1 MSGTTNQTRPGA
13 AGVEETLKD
22 FWASRPRRP
31 RQGRKVAGVAA
42 AIGNRYGV
50 DPVIIRVA
58 LAVATFYGGAGVI
71 FYLFGW
77 LLFPEQDDESAPA
90 EALIGRGRSSSSTHF
105 TVGLIVAVIVSF
117 SVGFDFNGF
126 LGLLVISA
134 LMFLLHRS
142 RGHLNRPVGPTSDY
156 DTSVPL
162 MTVPVATTTEVPSP
176 MTAPPS
182 GAETTPLNTP
192 PDYGYPN
199 QPPAWDPL
207 GAAPFAWDLP
217 EPAAA
222 MPDPEPPA
230 VRRRSKIGAV
240 TLAVA
245 FLFVGTAVV
254 IEPHTGD
261 WFSVRH
267 IVGVVLG
274 VLGAGMVIGAFT
286 RGGRGLIGLALPLAA
301 LGIAMTVV
309 WPDGFKANGVGDIQ
323 ATPRTFAE
331 VQNTYSRDIGSI
343 DVDLTQL
350 PTSGSISTVAEVGI
364 GDVTVMVPENADVTV
379 FCEAGI
385 GDVDCLG
392 EQRGGT
398 DTAVDRTDLGADGEG
413 GLKIE
418 LRAEVNG
425 PGTVKVL
432 RG

>member
-1 MSGTTNQTRPGA
+1 MSGTTNQI
-13 AGVEETLKD
+13 GVEETLKD

-42 AIGNRYGV
+42 AIGNRYGI
-50 DPVIIRVA
+50 DPVIVRVA

-105 TVGLIVAVIVSF
+105 TVGLIAAVIIAF

-126 LGLLVISA
+126 LGLVVISA
-134 LMFLLHRS
+134 LLFLLHRS
-142 RGHLNRPVGPTSDY
+142 RGHLNRPVAPTTDY
-156 DTSVPL
+156 DTAMGPL
-162 MTVPVATTTEVPSP
+162 MTVPVANTTEVPSP

-192 PDYGYPN
+192 PAYGYPN

-230 VRRRSKIGAV
+230 PRRRSKVGPV
-240 TLAVA
+240 TVALA

-254 IEPHTGD
+254 IEPYTGD
-261 WFSVRH
+261 WFSFRH
-267 IVGVVLG
+267 IIGIVLG
-274 VLGAGMVIGAFT
+274 VLGAGMVAGAFT
-286 RGGRGLIGLALPLAA
+286 RGGRGLIGLAVPLAA
-301 LGIAMTVV
+301 LGIAMTLV
-309 WPDGFKANGVGDIQ
+309 WPQGFKANGVGDVQ
-323 ATPRTFAE
+323 ATPRSLSE
-331 VQNTYSRDIGSI
+331 VQDVYSRDIGSI
-343 DVDLTQL
+343 NVDLTQL
-350 PTSGSISTVAEVGI
+350 PTSGSVTTVAEVGI
-364 GDVTVMVPENADVTV
+364 GDVTVTVPENADVTV

-392 EQRGGT
+392 EERDGT
-398 DTAVDRTDLGADGEG
+398 DTAVDRTDLGADGAG